1 MMDNKR
7 GKTIATNTSM
17 LMILN
22 IAKLVFPFITLPY
35 LTRVLSPDCYGV
47 VAYVKAIMNY
57 MQVVVDFGFV
67 LSATKQ
73 VVQSKND
80 RGKMNYIVSMNVISK
95 MMLTVMAAVVLIILI
110 LVIPILRNN
119 ALYTYLS
126 FASVFMTIFLLD
138 FLFRGLEKMYIIT
151 MRFVVMK
158 GIATLFTFIFV
169 KNDSNILLV
178 PILEL
183 IGSIVAAIWVY
194 FEVKKVGIKFVIPKI
209 QDCLDSIKESAVYF
223 LSNLAS
229 TTFNV
234 LNTVVAGIVLSNS
247 EVAYWSV
254 CIQIVSA
261 GQALYSPISDA
272 IYPEMVRSK
281 DAGLLKKI
289 IKLFTPLIVVG
300 CLVCV
305 FFGRYALLI
314 VGGEKYVGAVPV
326 FKALIPVLF
335 LGFYAIIFGWPAL
348 GSINRVKE
356 TTKST
361 VTAAIIQIALT
372 GLAVATG
379 KYTLLRM
386 TIIRCLGESVM
397 FIIRIYYFRKYR
409 SEFNN

>member
-7 GKTIATNTSM
+7 GKTIATKTSM

-35 LTRVLSPDCYGV
+35 LTRVLSTDCYGV

-234 LNTVVAGIVLSNS
+234 LNTVVAGIVLSK
-247 EVAYWSV
+247 
-254 CIQIVSA
+254 
-261 GQALYSPISDA
+261 
-272 IYPEMVRSK
+272 M
-281 DAGLLKKI
+281 
-289 IKLFTPLIVVG
+289 
-300 CLVCV
+300 
-305 FFGRYALLI
+305 
-314 VGGEKYVGAVPV
+314 
-326 FKALIPVLF
+326 
-335 LGFYAIIFGWPAL
+335 
-348 GSINRVKE
+348 
-356 TTKST
+356 
-361 VTAAIIQIALT
+361 
-372 GLAVATG
+372 
-379 KYTLLRM
+379 
-386 TIIRCLGESVM
+386 
-397 FIIRIYYFRKYR
+397 
-409 SEFNN
+409 